1 MQSHY
6 SIDILFS
13 NTEQHSV
20 DMSEKKGRRVIV
32 DSDEEEDV
40 GVPQAS
46 TLEDDVF
53 GDDDNT
59 NDKSGAKED
68 NEDSEKNDDGE
79 EDEDDEDDKP
89 SKTVAA
95 DDSESDLSDI
105 ENDNLFGDAPDTR
118 STAERL
124 ADENEDEFE
133 EIEQQELEIALPRFP
148 PAIKPNEK
156 LFLSRVPAF
165 LQIDPHPFDSSE
177 FLKSAEEGNKDA
189 DTSKSLRLKTQAE
202 NTLRWK
208 YGKGGDGSTVTKES
222 NARFV
227 KWSDGSL
234 SLQLGEEL
242 FDVIR
247 KPVEDTSLALSHP
260 EQEVLQTSGVLS
272 ENFSYVPTSTKSLTH
287 KRLTEALAKRTL
299 KSAAVSSWDT
309 TDDPDKVQRE
319 AEKAENMANA
329 ARRKLESKRRQA
341 EEDFGKTA
349 ADAMAEDEEM
359 EHNYESRNAY
369 EEDDFVVDDDEEE
382 DDEEEERAKRLQK
395 LKSDGAKLYKNRRDL
410 DEDDEDEEEVGVKKR
425 RVIDSDDDE

>member
-1 MQSHY
+1 M
-6 SIDILFS
+6 
-13 NTEQHSV
+13 
-20 DMSEKKGRRVIV
+20 IV
-32 DSDEEEDV
+32 DSDDDDDDV
-40 GVPQAS
+40 GVPQPS

-53 GDDDNT
+53 GDDEIAEEKAD
-59 NDKSGAKED
+59 DKEEESG
-68 NEDSEKNDDGE
+68 EKNDN
-79 EDEDDEDDKP
+79 DDEDDDKP
-89 SKTVAA
+89 AKTVAA
-95 DDSESDLSDI
+95 EDSESDLSDI

-124 ADENEDEFE
+124 ADENEDDFE

-148 PAIKPNEK
+148 PAIQPSEK

-177 FLKSAEEGNKDA
+177 FLKSAEEGSKDA

-208 YGKGGDGSTVTKES
+208 YGKGGDGATVTKES

-260 EQEVLQTSGVLS
+260 EQEVLQTSGVLA

-287 KRLTEALAKRTL
+287 KRLTEELAKRTL

-359 EHNYESRNAY
+359 EQNYESRNAY

-410 DEDDEDEEEVGVKKR
+410 DEDDEDEEDEEVGVKKR

>member
-1 MQSHY
+1 
-6 SIDILFS
+6 
-13 NTEQHSV
+13 
-20 DMSEKKGRRVIV
+20 MSEKKGRRVIV

-40 GVPQAS
+40 APVATT
-46 TLEDDVF
+46 TLDDVF
-53 GDDDNT
+53 GDD
-59 NDKSGAKED
+59 E
-68 NEDSEKNDDGE
+68 EIPEKTE
-79 EDEDDEDDKP
+79 KTDEKTATEKDDK
-89 SKTVAA
+89 

-105 ENDNLFGDAPDTR
+105 ENDGNLFGDEPDVR

-124 ADENEDEFE
+124 ADEHEDEFE

-148 PAIKPNEK
+148 PAIKPSEK

-165 LQIDPHPFDSSE
+165 LQIDPHPFDSSD
-177 FLKSAEEGNKDA
+177 FLKTAEEGSKDA

-208 YGKGGDGSTVTKES
+208 YGKGDGSTVTKES

-287 KRLTEALAKRTL
+287 KRLTEELAKRTL
-299 KSAAVSSWDT
+299 KSASVSSWDT

-359 EHNYESRNAY
+359 EQTYDRNAY
-369 EEDDFVVDDDEEE
+369 EEDDFVVDDDEE

-395 LKSDGAKLYKNRRDL
+395 LKSDGAKLYKNRRVD
-410 DEDDEDEEEVGVKKR
+410 DEEEVGVKKR